1 MAQVVIYS
9 HRENLAG
16 RKKAISDVLHGCVT
30 SVLGLPQEKRFH
42 RFISLE
48 QDDFVHPADRSSR
61 YTILEI
67 SMFEGR
73 SGETKKQLIRS
84 LFSSFEQTLGITPQ
98 DLEITIHE
106 TPKANWGIRGKPGDE
121 LALSYKVEK

>member
-1 MAQVVIYS
+1 MAQILIYS

-16 RKKAISDVLHGCVT
+16 RKKSISDVLHGCVT
-30 SVLGLPQEKRFH
+30 SALGLPQDKRFH

-48 QDDFVHPADRSSR
+48 QDDFVHPADRSSQ

-73 SGETKKQLIRS
+73 SGETKKLLIKS
-84 LFSSFEQTLGITPQ
+84 LFSRFEHDLGIAPQ
-98 DLEITIHE
+98 DLEITIQE

>member
-1 MAQVVIYS
+1 MAQVLIYS

-16 RKKAISDVLHGCVT
+16 RKKAISDVLHECVT
-30 SVLGLPQEKRFH
+30 SVLGLPQDKRFH

-48 QDDFVHPADRSSR
+48 QDDFIHPVDRSLR

-84 LFSSFEQTLGITPQ
+84 LFSRFEQDLGITPQ

-121 LALSYKVEK
+121 LALSYTVEK

>member
-1 MAQVVIYS
+1 MTQVIIYS

-16 RKKAISDVLHGCVT
+16 RKKSISDVVHASVT
-30 SVLGLPQEKRFH
+30 SVLGLPLDKRFH

-48 QDDFVHPADRSSR
+48 KDDFVHPSDRSSR
-61 YTILEI
+61 YTILEF

-73 SGETKKQLIRS
+73 SSEVKKELIRS
-84 LFSSFEQTLGITPQ
+84 LFLGFERDLEISPQ

-106 TPKANWGIRGKPGDE
+106 IPKSNWGIRGQPGDE
-121 LALSYKVEK
+121 LKLPYKVEK

>member
-1 MAQVVIYS
+1 MAQVIIYS

-16 RKKAISDVLHGCVT
+16 RKKSISDVVHSSVT

-42 RFISLE
+42 RFIALE
-48 QDDFVHPADRSSR
+48 KDDFVHPPDRSSR
-61 YTILEI
+61 YTILEF

-73 SGETKKQLIRS
+73 SADVKRELIRS
-84 LFSSFEQTLGITPQ
+84 LFIGFERDLGIFPQ

-106 TPKANWGIRGKPGDE
+106 SPKSNWGIRGQPGDE
-121 LALSYKVEK
+121 LKLPYKVEK